1 MKTHFDVMIG
11 DLVRHAHDLEDITG
25 LDITGLANLMRGFQ
39 GAVDASAGSSGSPI
53 SPPSSTV
60 SGWWLITKA
69 GYISLSGTAT
79 QFEAADMLI
88 YTHSNSTYSRVDA
101 KMNDAQVDITSN
113 FTKLLTGLSTQKT
126 VNEKVDKLITVTTTA
141 PLVTSD
147 GANGYFVGCLWL
159 NTATSKVYLCGGI
172 TTGAAVWIDLTLTGS
187 EGAAAYRDFTDQSSD
202 PASPSS
208 GTHRLFSDT
217 AGQFYI
223 QNSAGA
229 KIMLSPGTKINHIGV
244 AGQLGYGVGICPPD
258 LLAVYNMANSG
269 KEIRSMNGT
278 FDITSDN
285 YGNYYVTHDA
295 SVLVWI
301 PYFRAKIASDNT
313 VSTKPG
319 GDYADEAT
327 ANAAGYFMPRG
338 FINGGLIKR
347 GVFLDKYSAS
357 LTGITAAVL
366 DASGSLANNGILSSI
381 KNGNPISSDGA
392 MMRKLVTAS
401 DNLYAGAFGN
411 CRANAQSPANAYY
424 GGIDAMKSRG
434 SQYHVMTVFERQILW
449 ILSKAHQV
457 AAVGTNFCAW
467 NGVSPYAPKGNNYY
481 GVDYND
487 SGCTFAVCDD
497 QYWGPKTAPGEAR
510 KTGGG
515 TPFARTTHN
524 GQNSGICDINGN
536 QYMFLMGLTSI
547 AESAQAIS
555 SITRASQCVVTIPNA
570 SASKSNYVN
579 GRPVLITGSLTGE
592 WATLLK
598 DTLFTISDLSGNTF
612 KIKNKAGAY
621 VDTSALTA
629 DYASGLS
636 STTGKFYVLKESV
649 DVKDIT
655 SGVSL
660 STDHWGATGVAAM
673 FDEVFPDFCGSYV
686 ERVGSGSNQVFSGET
701 NRTADAYKL
710 SAALLCMNKNSYDG
724 SGATAQGNDYYII
737 YILDNMAP
745 LAFYY
750 WSHSAG
756 AGVGA
761 SFLTD
766 DRTTAYRTVSV
777 RGGLYL
783 L

>member
-1 MKTHFDVMIG
+1 MKPHFDVLIG
-11 DLVRHAHDLEDITG
+11 DLVCHAHDPEDITG
-25 LDITGLANLMRGFQ
+25 LADLLRGFQ
-39 GAVDASAGSSGSPI
+39 GAVDASAGTSGAPI
-53 SPPSSTV
+53 AAPTSTV
-60 SGWWLITKA
+60 SGWWLITKG
-69 GYISLSGTAT
+69 GYILFNSVPNL
-79 QFEAADMLI
+79 FEAGDMLI
-88 YTHSNSTYSRVDA
+88 YTHSTTSYSKVDT
-101 KMNDAQVDITSN
+101 KTNDAQVDITST
-113 FTKLLTGLSTQKT
+113 FTKLLTGLATQKT

-147 GANGYFVGCLWL
+147 GVNGYFVGCLWL
-159 NTATSKVYLCGGI
+159 NTATSKVYLCKDI

-187 EGAAAYRDFTDQSSD
+187 EGVAAYRDFTDQVSD
-202 PASPSS
+202 PAAPGS
-208 GTHRLFSDT
+208 GAHRMFADANGVIYVKDS
-217 AGQFYI
+217 
-223 QNSAGA
+223 NGA
-229 KIMLSPGTKINHIGV
+229 KIMLTPGTKINHIGV
-244 AGQLGYGVGICPPD
+244 AGGLNYGVGICPPD

-285 YGNYYVTHDA
+285 YGNYYVTHDL
-295 SVLVWI
+295 SVIVWV
-301 PYFRAKIASDNT
+301 PFFWYKIGSDNVVT
-313 VSTKPG
+313 TKPG

-327 ANAAGYFMPRG
+327 ANAAGYILPRG

-347 GVFLDKYSAS
+347 GVFLDKYSPS
-357 LTGITAAVL
+357 TTGLSAAVL
-366 DASGSLANNGILSSI
+366 DSSGSLAGNGILSSI

-411 CRANAQSPANAYY
+411 CRANGQSPANAYY
-424 GGIDAMKSRG
+424 GGIDAVKSRG
-434 SQYHVMTVFERQILW
+434 SQYHAWTVFERQILW
-449 ILSKAHQV
+449 ILSKAHQA

-467 NGVSPYAPKGNNYY
+467 NGVAPYAPKGNNYY
-481 GVDYND
+481 GIDYND
-487 SGCTFAVCDD
+487 QALTFTACDD
-497 QYWGPKTAPGEAR
+497 AYWGSKNAPMEAR
-510 KTGGG
+510 KAGSGSV
-515 TPFARTTHN
+515 FAKTTHN

-536 QYMFLMGLTSI
+536 QYMFLMGLTCI
-547 AESAQAIS
+547 AEGGQAIS
-555 SITRASQCVVTIPNA
+555 AITRASQCVVTIPNA

-579 GRPVLITGSLTGE
+579 GRPVLITSSLTDE

-598 DTLFTISDLSGNTF
+598 NQIFTISDLSGNTF

-629 DYASGLS
+629 DYSSGLT

-673 FDEVFPDFCGSYV
+673 FDEVFPDLCGGIYQYL
-686 ERVGSGSNQVFSGET
+686 GSGSNQVFSGET
-701 NRTADAYKL
+701 NRAADAYKL
-710 SAALLCMNKNSYDG
+710 SAALLCKDKNGYG
-724 SGATAQGNDYYII
+724 SGTTAMGNDYYII

-745 LAFYY
+745 LAFYG
-750 WSHSAG
+750 WNDRSN

-761 SFLTD
+761 STLSD
-766 DRTTAYRTVSV
+766 GRTGASRAVSG

>member
-1 MKTHFDVMIG
+1 MKTHFDVLIG
-11 DLVRHAHDLEDITG
+11 DLVRHAHDPEDITG
-25 LDITGLANLMRGFQ
+25 LADLMRGFQ
-39 GAVDASAGSSGSPI
+39 GAIDASAGGSGNPI
-53 SPPSSTV
+53 SPPVITV
-60 SGWWLITKA
+60 SGWWLLTKG
-69 GYISLSGTAT
+69 GYILFNAVPNL
-79 QFEAADMLI
+79 FEAGDMLI
-88 YTHSNSTYSRVDA
+88 YTHSSGLYSRVDA
-101 KMNDAQVDITSN
+101 KTNDAQVDITSS
-113 FTKLLTGLSTQKT
+113 FTKLLSGLATQKT
-126 VNEKVDKLITVTTTA
+126 VNEKVDKLITVTTTD

-147 GANGYFVGCLWL
+147 GANGYFQGCLWL
-159 NTATSKVYLCGGI
+159 NTTTAKVYLCKVS

-187 EGAAAYRDFTDQSSD
+187 EATAAYRDFTDQVSD
-202 PASPSS
+202 PAAPAS
-208 GTHRLFSDT
+208 GAHRM
-217 AGQFYI
+217 FYDASGVI
-223 QNSAGA
+223 YVKDSLGA
-229 KIMLSPGTKINHIGV
+229 KIMLTQGTKINHIGS
-244 AGQLGYGVGICPPD
+244 AGGLGYGVGICPPD
-258 LLAVYNMANSG
+258 LLAVYNVANSG

-285 YGNYYVTHDA
+285 YGNYYVTHDS
-295 SVLVWI
+295 SVIVWI
-301 PYFRAKIASDNT
+301 PYFWAKIASDNT

-319 GDYADEAT
+319 GDFADEAT
-327 ANAAGYFMPRG
+327 ANAAGYILPRG

-347 GVFLDKYSAS
+347 GVFLDKYAAS

-366 DASGSLANNGILSSI
+366 DASGSLAGNGILSSI

-424 GGIDAMKSRG
+424 GGIDAVKSRG
-434 SQYHVMTVFERQILW
+434 SQYHVMTVFERQILR
-449 ILSKAHQV
+449 ILSKAHQ
-457 AAVGTNFCAW
+457 AAATGTNFCAW
-467 NGVSPYAPKGNNYY
+467 NGVAPYAPKGNNYY

-487 SGCTFAVCDD
+487 SGCSFAACDD

-524 GQNSGICDINGN
+524 GQNSGVSDINGN
-536 QYMFLMGLTSI
+536 QYMFLMGLTCI
-547 AESAQAIS
+547 AESAQGIS
-555 SITRASQCVVTIPNA
+555 SITRASQCVITIPNA

-579 GRPVLITGSLTGE
+579 GRPVLITGNLSGE
-592 WATLLK
+592 WAFLK
-598 DTLFTISDLSGNTF
+598 DSLFTISDLSGNTF
-612 KIKNKAGAY
+612 KIKNQAGAY
-621 VDTSALTA
+621 VDTSALSA
-629 DYASGLS
+629 DYSSGLN

-745 LAFYY
+745 LAFYT
-750 WSHSAG
+750 WGSDTA

-761 SFLTD
+761 STLTYN
-766 DRTTAYRTVSV
+766 RTTAYSYVSV